1 VGGPQAE
8 RFALGGVVGIVSP
21 QRELPMVA
29 LRLLVPAGSWE
40 DPQGK
45 EGIAYLTAQLLP
57 EGTKKKSPA
66 EIHEFLDRS
75 GSRFFVETNGDY
87 TMVGFSVLRKDLA
100 GALELMVE
108 ILREPAFLE
117 EEFYRR
123 KQRLLG
129 EIASQEDR
137 PAGLAHRAFLNALW
151 GPSGYGHDPRGFKEA
166 VDGFQISDVQN
177 HYKNRIQGRRVLF
190 VAVGD
195 VEPEAF
201 QEGLSQLLAGWPGIE
216 ITDNEQLSSRP
227 QEGSRIFINKDLP
240 QATVV
245 MGQRSLPRAHQ
256 DVYALWVMNHILGGG
271 GFASRLMEEI
281 RSRRGLAYAVSS
293 TLDARMKGGLFR
305 VGFQTENRNVPQAVE
320 IALQQAEVIRK
331 EPVSPKEL
339 EEAKSFLVG
348 SFPVRLDSLSST
360 AGSLALWELYGLG
373 LNYQQEFT
381 SRIEAVNQEEI
392 LRVAWEH
399 LRPQEWTHVF
409 VGQRDLMGTC

>member
-1 VGGPQAE
+1 MVGPHAE
-8 RFALGGVVGIVSP
+8 RFDFGGFVGIVSP
-21 QRELPMVA
+21 QKELPMVA
-29 LRLLVPAGSWE
+29 LRWVVPAGSWE
-40 DPQGK
+40 DPLGK

-57 EGTKKKSPA
+57 EGTNKKSPA

-75 GSRFFVETNGDY
+75 GGRFFVETNGDY

-166 VDGFQISDVQN
+166 VERFQISDVRN
-177 HYKNRIQGRRVLF
+177 HYENRIRDRRVVF

-195 VEPEAF
+195 VKPEAL
-201 QEGLSQLLAGWPGIE
+201 QESVSQLLAGWPGTE
-216 ITDNEQLSSRP
+216 VTDNGHLCPKP
-227 QEGSRIFINKDLP
+227 QEGSKIFIQKDLP

-245 MGQRSLPRAHQ
+245 MGQRSVPRAHQ

-293 TLDARMKGGLFR
+293 SLDARMKGGLFR

-320 IALQQAEVIRK
+320 IALQQAELIRK

-348 SFPVRLDSLSST
+348 SFPMRLDSLSST
-360 AGSLALWELYGLG
+360 ASSLALWELYGLG
-373 LNYQQEFT
+373 IGYPQDYAARVQ
-381 SRIEAVNQEEI
+381 AVDEQEI

-399 LRPQEWTHVF
+399 LRPQTWTQVL
-409 VGQRDLMGTC
+409 VGRQDLMDS